1 MGKGLGLGWVDR
13 KLTSHAQIF
22 LAFGYLTLPPPLPFF
37 YLPQAKDYGTM
48 SRMVREALGDRV
60 VLGLE
65 GGYSLD
71 PDGVS
76 EAVAETVKAFARTT
90 DVESR

>member
-1 MGKGLGLGWVDR
+1 
-13 KLTSHAQIF
+13 
-22 LAFGYLTLPPPLPFF
+22 
-37 YLPQAKDYGTM
+37 M